1 MQELFE
7 ALDKLI
13 GTKEKEKKQEHCTN
27 DAVLAALGMNYD
39 TLEMFEKVIKEID
52 VSAAKMLLLKLQINK
67 ECSRKAAE
75 MLIYENKKTL
85 DRELVERIVKDMEI
99 KNV

>member
-1 MQELFE
+1 MKELFE

-13 GTKEKEKKQEHCTN
+13 GTKEKEKKQEHCIN

-52 VSAAKMLLLKLQINK
+52 VSAAKMLLLKLQFNK

-75 MLIYENKKTL
+75 MLIYENKDRL
-85 DRELVERIVKDMEI
+85 DKDLVKRVAKNMGIKIV
-99 KNV
+99 